1 MNQKPPLHSLNAVN
15 AVMNVTDISVFSSGI
30 YSTIRFAIKLV
41 TVLAIITPAS
51 GQLYAQQIF
60 KSVDKQ
66 GRVTYSEVPP
76 VPGSGDKL
84 AGESASNQSLP
95 YSLQQIVSRYPVTLY
110 TTKDCGPCI
119 NARLMLTQRG
129 VPFAERTVESNE
141 DIDAYKKLNNENTFP
156 LATIASQQL
165 KGYEET
171 EWTKYLDA
179 AGYPKSSVLPKNYRN
194 AEATSLTPKKVVE
207 KTEKALA
214 EKPAA
219 AKPTPAVQEPNNN
232 PAGIRF

>member
-1 MNQKPPLHSLNAVN
+1 MNTKMPQSSYSFVLKAINLVAIQAVL
-15 AVMNVTDISVFSSGI
+15 M
-30 YSTIRFAIKLV
+30 
-41 TVLAIITPAS
+41 LAA
-51 GQLYAQQIF
+51 GHLYAQQVY
-60 KSVDKQ
+60 KSVDKN

-76 VPGSGDKL
+76 APGSENKL
-84 AGESASNQSLP
+84 TAGSASSGSLP

-110 TTKDCGPCI
+110 TAADCAPCI

-129 VPFAERTVESNE
+129 VPFTERTISSNE
-141 DIDAYKKLNNENTFP
+141 DIDAYKKLNGDTSLP
-156 LATIASQQL
+156 LVTIASQQL

-179 AGYPKSSVLPKNYRN
+179 AGYPKTSTLPRNYKN

-207 KTEKALA
+207 KTEKEVT
-214 EKPAA
+214 EKPASA
-219 AKPTPAVQEPNNN
+219 RVARPATAPQEPNNN